1 MIAYRLSSGRCRRDL
16 SSTLARIGVLA
27 GFVIMI
33 TAVCAGAVEETF
45 LESEGEIFT
54 VVDGKV
60 GTHCTGKIAA
70 ISETRIEIMDKE
82 SNRKSYAI
90 GKDTRICDRRNE
102 PISVKDFTLGELVTI
117 ATADD
122 DKGNAAGIRKG
133 PILIRLTNMRPI
145 PIGN

>member
-1 MIAYRLSSGRCRRDL
+1 MIAYRLFSGWCRRDL
-16 SSTLARIGVLA
+16 FATLTRIGALA
-27 GFVIMI
+27 GFVVMI

-60 GTHCTGKIAA
+60 GTQCTGKIAA
-70 ISETRIEIMDKE
+70 ISETQIEIMDKE
-82 SNRKSYAI
+82 SNRKSYVI

-102 PISVKDFTLGELVTI
+102 PISVKDFTAGELVTI

-122 DKGNAAGIRKG
+122 NKGKAAGIRKG
-133 PILIRLTNMRPI
+133 PILIRLTNMRPV
-145 PIGN
+145 PIGH